1 MLTQEE
7 LSFFKTKLEER
18 RDKLKRNLN
27 IAQDEI
33 TGMMQNELKDEGD
46 LASMYFDSSV
56 DNAIFERQLLEL
68 AEIEVS
74 LGKISNNLYGICEMC
89 EADIGIPR
97 LKVKMFARYCIV
109 CRDIVEK
116 EHR

>member
-1 MLTQEE
+1 MLTQED

-18 RDKLKRNLN
+18 RDKIKKNLR

-33 TGMMQNELKDEGD
+33 SGMMQNDLKDEGD

-56 DNAIFERQLLEL
+56 DNAILERQLVEL
-68 AEIEVS
+68 AEIELS

-89 EADIGIPR
+89 EADIGIER
-97 LKVKMFARYCIV
+97 LKVKMFARYCII

>member
-33 TGMMQNELKDEGD
+33 RG
-46 LASMYFDSSV
+46 
-56 DNAIFERQLLEL
+56 
-68 AEIEVS
+68 
-74 LGKISNNLYGICEMC
+74 
-89 EADIGIPR
+89 
-97 LKVKMFARYCIV
+97 
-109 CRDIVEK
+109 
-116 EHR
+116 